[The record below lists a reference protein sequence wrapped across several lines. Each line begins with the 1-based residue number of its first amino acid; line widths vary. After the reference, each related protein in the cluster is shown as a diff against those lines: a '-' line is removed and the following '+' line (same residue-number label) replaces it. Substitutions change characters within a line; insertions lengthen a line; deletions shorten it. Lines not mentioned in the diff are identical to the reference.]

1 MARSLSREDRKGL
14 RQRSIGNLMPAELLP
29 AEPKKEPAAKA
40 EPKPADVV
48 KEKKPSRKK
57 EKTPEELAK
66 EKASVRLLNR
76 IEALRARALER
87 KIEFPQD
94 LEDNLRKQQ
103 TKGGVQR
110 AWKAYLQSKE

>member
-29 AEPKKEPAAKA
+29 AEPKKEPETKA

-48 KEKKPSRKK
+48 KDKKPRKR

-66 EKASVRLLNR
+66 EKAGTKLSSR

-87 KIEFPQD
+87 NIEFPQD
-94 LEDNLRKQQ
+94 LEESLRKQA
-103 TKGGVQR
+103 TKGGICR
-110 AWKAYLQSKE
+110 AWRAYLQSRE